1 MDHPNIARVIDG
13 GTTES
18 GRPYFV
24 MELVR
29 GMPITGYCDHYR
41 FTTNQRLE
49 VFQGCVQCRS
59 TRPSKRHHPPRPETV
74 EYLGHSIDG
83 KAIPKVIDF
92 GIAKATSGHLTDDS
106 LVTAHAQLVGTPLYM
121 SPEQADTSAE
131 DVDTRSDVYSLG
143 VLLYELLVGTT
154 PFDSDRMSSVTFD
167 EFRRIVQEEDPP
179 RPSTRLST
187 LNVALDTVAEKH
199 HTDLRTL
206 SSEIR
211 GELDWIVMKALEK
224 DRTRRYESANE
235 LAKDVQRYLDDE
247 AVEACVEKALEKD
260 RTRRYESA
268 NELAK
273 DVRRYLDDEAVEACP
288 PSKVYRLKKF
298 TRRNKTAVLATAAV
312 GLALI
317 LGAGVAAGQAYR
329 ATKAERLANEQLEI
343 AKEQRRLAKQQEQLA
358 KQQKKLAEE
367 ATSRERDL
375 RTEAEQQRDL
385 AEKATQQAD
394 AARKQAETVTDFLV
408 ETFRSPDPKRDGRTV
423 TVAEILDRTV
433 KDLEDKFADQP
444 LLKAQILHA
453 LGETYWGLG
462 LYGDAEKL
470 HKQSLEIR
478 QRVLGR
484 THSDTLGSMS
494 NLARAYRSAGR
505 THEAIQLL
513 EEILRIGAKH
523 SGAEHP
529 NTMNEL
535 AGAYLAAGRTQ
546 EAIQLFEQ
554 TLRLKREHLGAEN
567 PETLV
572 SMNDLAL
579 AYRIARRTQDAIPLL
594 EEMIPL
600 MGEKRGAEHPDTL
613 TSMNNLAFAYFA
625 AGRTP
630 EAIKLLEETL
640 RLRREHL
647 GGTSRHARLR

>member
-1 MDHPNIARVIDG
+1 MDSKQVVRRFDAERHTLAMMDHPNIARVIDG

-29 GMPITGYCDHYR
+29 GIPITDYCDRYR
-41 FTTNQRLE
+41 FTTNERLE
-49 VFQGCVQCRS
+49 VFGDVCSAVQHAHQKGIIHRDLK
-59 TRPSKRHHPPRPETV
+59 PSNILVTQ
-74 EYLGHSIDG
+74 LDG

-106 LVTAHAQLVGTPLYM
+106 LVTAHAQMVGTPLYM
-121 SPEQADTSAE
+121 SPEQADTSAA

-167 EFRRIVQEEDPP
+167 EFRRIVREEDPP

-199 HTDLRTL
+199 HTDPRTL

-235 LAKDVQRYLDDE
+235 LAKDVQ
-247 AVEACVEKALEKD
+247 
-260 RTRRYESA
+260 
-268 NELAK
+268 
-273 DVRRYLDDEAVEACP
+273 RYLDDEAVEACP

-358 KQQKKLAEE
+358 KKQKKLAEE

-394 AARKQAETVTDFLV
+394 AAQA
-408 ETFRSPDPKRDGRTV
+408 S
-423 TVAEILDRTV
+423 
-433 KDLEDKFADQP
+433 
-444 LLKAQILHA
+444 
-453 LGETYWGLG
+453 
-462 LYGDAEKL
+462 
-470 HKQSLEIR
+470 
-478 QRVLGR
+478 
-484 THSDTLGSMS
+484 
-494 NLARAYRSAGR
+494 
-505 THEAIQLL
+505 
-513 EEILRIGAKH
+513 
-523 SGAEHP
+523 
-529 NTMNEL
+529 
-535 AGAYLAAGRTQ
+535 
-546 EAIQLFEQ
+546 
-554 TLRLKREHLGAEN
+554 
-567 PETLV
+567 
-572 SMNDLAL
+572 
-579 AYRIARRTQDAIPLL
+579 
-594 EEMIPL
+594 
-600 MGEKRGAEHPDTL
+600 
-613 TSMNNLAFAYFA
+613 
-625 AGRTP
+625 
-630 EAIKLLEETL
+630 
-640 RLRREHL
+640 
-647 GGTSRHARLR
+647 